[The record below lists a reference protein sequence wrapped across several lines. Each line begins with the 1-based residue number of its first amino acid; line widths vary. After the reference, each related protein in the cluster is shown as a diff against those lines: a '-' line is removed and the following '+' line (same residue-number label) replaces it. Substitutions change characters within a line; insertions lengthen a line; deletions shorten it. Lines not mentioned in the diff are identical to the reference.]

1 MSEEPKRK
9 PPNNNEPKEKS
20 VRTSSTTDAEELEEN
35 APPSIDPWEMLKIVR
50 NPDGSITR
58 RTDSFTVPPTTEE
71 EMSVPGQSV
80 VTKDVTLNADNG
92 TWVRIY
98 RPTKIPSNDT
108 NVARLPVIV
117 YFHCGA
123 FVMFSADNVFDNEP
137 CTRFSSE
144 TLSIVVSVNYR
155 LAPENKLPAAYEDG
169 IEAMLWLKN
178 QAVDP
183 IGEQWLKDY
192 ADFSRCYIMGGSTG
206 ATIAYYTAL
215 RSTAMDIEPV
225 KLYGLILNQPFFT
238 GTKKTKSERKLANDM
253 VIPSPVIDLT
263 AELALPDGA
272 DHDHECLNPMTKSEY
287 YNNMKKLP
295 RTLVRGFEGD
305 PLLDRQMEFVRVLIR
320 HGVPVTAHF
329 SEIGFHL
336 IDFIDPKRHLAMLKY
351 VKDFII

>member
-9 PPNNNEPKEKS
+9 PPNNEKS
-20 VRTSSTTDAEELEEN
+20 VKASSPDAEELEEK
-35 APPSIDPWEMLKIVR
+35 ASPPIDPWAMLKIVR

-58 RTDSFTVPPTTEE
+58 QTDLLTVPPTTEE
-71 EMSVPGQSV
+71 EMSVPGLSA
-80 VTKDVTLNADNG
+80 VTKDVTLNAENG

-123 FVMFSADNVFDNEP
+123 FIMFSADNVFDNEP
-137 CTRFSSE
+137 CTRFCSE
-144 TLSIVVSVNYR
+144 TLSIVVSVNFR
-155 LAPENKLPAAYEDG
+155 LVPENKLPAAYEDG
-169 IEAMLWLKN
+169 VEALLWLKN

-183 IGEQWLKDY
+183 DGEQWLKDY
-192 ADFSRCYIMGGSTG
+192 ADFSRCYIMGASTG
-206 ATIAYYTAL
+206 GTVAYYTAL
-215 RSTAMDIEPV
+215 RATAVNLEPV
-225 KLYGLILNQPFFT
+225 KLHGLILNQPFFT
-238 GTKKTKSERKLANDM
+238 GTKKTKSERKSANDA
-253 VIPSPVIDLT
+253 VIPAPVIDVMV
-263 AELALPDGA
+263 ELALPDGS
-272 DHDHECLNPMTKSEY
+272 DHDHEYLNPMTKSEY
-287 YNNMKKLP
+287 SDNIKKLP

-305 PLLDRQMEFVRVLIR
+305 PTLDRQMELVRVLIR

-351 VKDFII
+351 LKDFII